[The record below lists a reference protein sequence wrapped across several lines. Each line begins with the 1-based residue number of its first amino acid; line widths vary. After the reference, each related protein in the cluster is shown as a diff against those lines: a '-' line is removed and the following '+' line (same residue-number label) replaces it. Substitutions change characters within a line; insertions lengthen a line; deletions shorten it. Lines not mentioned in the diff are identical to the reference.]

1 MKKLYRY
8 LLLIGV
14 VALYTIPATFK
25 VDAQTVSIDKML
37 ERKDDKTRYY
47 VKNYEIID
55 SPKRNSKVTKKQ
67 GREDKLTQYLLLEVT
82 IDNPK
87 KSYIFFDD
95 VIQVSSGGNIVP
107 SVNNTVLNY
116 EKIPALEK
124 HGIKK
129 AEFDGKKRK
138 IENVY
143 MYPIKKYNETKIML
157 KDKNSWTSLQVT
169 TPEPAKNG
177 ITAQAYPLEV
187 GERNDESDN

>member
-67 GREDKLTQYLLLEVT
+67 EREDKLTQYLLLEVT

-169 TPEPAKNG
+169 TPEPTKNG

-187 GERNDESDN
+187 GK

>member
-87 KSYIFFDD
+87 KATFFL
-95 VIQVSSGGNIVP
+95 
-107 SVNNTVLNY
+107 T
-116 EKIPALEK
+116 
-124 HGIKK
+124 
-129 AEFDGKKRK
+129 
-138 IENVY
+138 
-143 MYPIKKYNETKIML
+143 ML
-157 KDKNSWTSLQVT
+157 SKCL
-169 TPEPAKNG
+169 
-177 ITAQAYPLEV
+177 L
-187 GERNDESDN
+187 GEILFLV

>member
-14 VALYTIPATFK
+14 VALYMIPATAK

-67 GREDKLTQYLLLEVT
+67 EREDKLTQYLLLEVT

-107 SVNNTVLNY
+107 SINNTVLNY
-116 EKIPALEK
+116 EKIPALER

-187 GERNDESDN
+187 GE